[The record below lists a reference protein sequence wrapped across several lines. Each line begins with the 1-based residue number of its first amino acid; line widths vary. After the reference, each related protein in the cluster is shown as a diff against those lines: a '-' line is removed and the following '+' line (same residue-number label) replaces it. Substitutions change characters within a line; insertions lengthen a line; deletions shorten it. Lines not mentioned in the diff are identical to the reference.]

1 MSKKRQVTFQ
11 NSTAGKFIPRDE
23 PSTASVFRPGVNNT
37 RFNSKMAELLA
48 SASTSNNENELAQSH
63 VKTSAD
69 DPILSPPTET
79 SLPDSSRDQSKLI
92 QRRVATMLESLRGRG
107 ASGESASPLKT
118 PASNVELKPQP
129 ITFGQLRQATAAATS
144 SHPPSQVTPS
154 TDAVDDISASK
165 VLLSHSLNRQPHHP
179 NVLVPSQADFQ
190 ADLSSSP
197 INRTRITYSSSREQL
212 LEHHNVVPRIN
223 DTDGNKP
230 EAEQRKSSLTV
241 DEILASYYA
250 KLRIPTTT
258 ESHMSSLTT
267 TSSPPSYSSNNS
279 NLHLQPT
286 TLGWTPSPPPPL
298 PPMPSLVFTE
308 QNRNRPPPPSYSSAV
323 APSHQPPSS
332 TNNLAQHLFRLP
344 TPFIPRDHVYSVP
357 QITQHLLPTAAP
369 VRPPLP
375 QYEAATITNVERS
388 HSALS
393 SKNQPNLLPANP
405 PQAGFDPEFSRL
417 LYGKEGG
424 RSRRQRQKRK
434 AFSDPVK
441 KSVEEASQTAEK
453 ARRRLT
459 TNLNRTYTVKE
470 EEETSS
476 DSCEIDKHDQKQFLQ
491 KHLSPQSDKRE
502 LTRTPIVPPN
512 PILSRRIP
520 SFLKTYCQEPLSP
533 YDIPPQWHLCSLY
546 ELQTYERMMTKL
558 YKDENLS
565 RVKSYETYRALL
577 ASVLAM
583 KTSSNQSK
591 KHSVERHNYDSD
603 NITTTAL

>member
-11 NSTAGKFIPRDE
+11 KSTAGKFIPRDE
-23 PSTASVFRPGVNNT
+23 PPAASVFRSGVNNT

-48 SASTSNNENELAQSH
+48 SASTSNNENEPTQSH

-79 SLPDSSRDQSKLI
+79 TLPDSSRVQSKLI

-118 PASNVELKPQP
+118 PVSNVELKPQP
-129 ITFGQLRQATAAATS
+129 ITFGQLRQATATATS
-144 SHPPSQVTPS
+144 SPLPPPPSQVTPS
-154 TDAVDDISASK
+154 TDTVDDISASK
-165 VLLSHSLNRQPHHP
+165 VLLSHSPNRQPQRP
-179 NVLVPSQADFQ
+179 NVLVSSQADFH
-190 ADLSSSP
+190 ADLPSSP
-197 INRTRITYSSSREQL
+197 INPTRISYSSSLEQL

-223 DTDGNKP
+223 ETNESKP

-241 DEILASYYA
+241 DEILATYYA
-250 KLRIPTTT
+250 KLRIPATT
-258 ESHMSSLTT
+258 ESHMPSLTI

-286 TLGWTPSPPPPL
+286 TLGWTPSPPL
-298 PPMPSLVFTE
+298 VPSLVFNE

-332 TNNLAQHLFRLP
+332 TNQLAQHLFRLP
-344 TPFIPRDHVYSVP
+344 TPFVPRDHVYSVP
-357 QITQHLLPTAAP
+357 QITQHLSPAAAA
-369 VRPPLP
+369 VRPALP

-393 SKNQPNLLPANP
+393 SMNQPNFLPANP

-417 LYGKEGG
+417 LYGKEEG
-424 RSRRQRQKRK
+424 RNRRQRQKRK

-459 TNLNRTYTVKE
+459 TNLNKTDTVKE

-476 DSCEIDKHDQKQFLQ
+476 DSYEIDKHDQKQFLQ
-491 KHLSPQSDKRE
+491 KYMQPQSDKRE
-502 LTRTPIVPPN
+502 LIKTPIVPPN
-512 PILSRRIP
+512 PILARRIP
-520 SFLKTYCQEPLSP
+520 SFLKTYCQGSLSP
-533 YDIPPQWHLCSLY
+533 NYIPPQWHLCSLY
-546 ELQTYERMMTKL
+546 KLQSYEGMMTKL

-565 RVKSYETYRALL
+565 RVKLYETYRALL